1 MKKMG
6 INGNIPVAT
15 GKASKLQELVGLPA
29 EEVAFLESIIKP
41 ME

>member
-6 INGNIPVAT
+6 INDNIPVAM
-15 GKASKLQELVGLPA
+15 GKASNGMNLRGLRD
-29 EEVAFLESIIKP
+29 EEEAFLESIIKP